1 MNNITIQLITTKFI
15 MVVVDDDELMDFL
28 DVLESSSKVKY
39 FIVNEVGSGSDID
52 PDGLLTKLK

>member
-28 DVLESSSKVKY
+28 DVLQSSSKVKY
-39 FIVNEVGSGSDID
+39 FIVNEVGSGPDID
-52 PDGLLTKLK
+52 PDSLLTKLK